1 MEMETERLWLRQWR
15 DEDLA
20 PFVAMGRDPEVMR
33 YFPALLSAEDSAEG
47 MERQRGLIA
56 TRGWGLWALEE
67 KASGDFLGFVG
78 LAVPRAELP
87 CMPCVEAGW
96 RLRRASWGRGYA
108 SEAARRAL
116 AFGFETLSLD
126 EIVSFTALPNL
137 PSQRL
142 MQRLGMRNAG
152 RDFDHPAL
160 APGHPLRRH
169 CLYLLS
175 AAEWAAAPPEA

>member
-1 MEMETERLWLRQWR
+1 MEMETERLLLRQWR

-33 YFPALLSAEDSAEG
+33 YFPALLSAEESAEG
-47 MERQRGLIA
+47 MARQRGWIA
-56 TRGWGLWALEE
+56 ERGWGFWAVEE
-67 KASGDFLGFVG
+67 KASGDFIGFVG

-87 CMPCVEAGW
+87 CMPCVEVGW

-116 AFGFETLSLD
+116 AFGFDELALD

-142 MQRLGMRNAG
+142 MRRLGMRDSG

-169 CLYLLS
+169 CLYRLS
-175 AAEWAAAPPEA
+175 AAEWRAAAPEV